1 MESGAAPV
9 KWRSIAPVLPVAD
22 VASTAAYFRDKLGF
36 SVRPVMPDSEAY
48 WVILERDGVE
58 IHLVPKDWPAG
69 ALVLVDSVDLMVE
82 ELKVRG
88 ARFES
93 GPTDQQYG
101 MRDFAISDPNGFH
114 IGFWQPLLP
123 MSFWDTVFPHRPKVN
138 PSLSEDEQP
147 F

>member
-1 MESGAAPV
+1 V

-22 VASTAAYFRDKLGF
+22 VSSTAAYFRDKLGF
-36 SVRPVMPDSEAY
+36 SVRSVMPESGDH
-48 WVILERDGVE
+48 WVVLERDGVE

-69 ALVLVDSVDLMVE
+69 ALVLVDSVDLLVG
-82 ELKVRG
+82 ELKERG
-88 ARFES
+88 AQFES

-101 MRDFAISDPNGFH
+101 MRDFAVSEPNGFQ

-123 MSFWDTVFPHRPKVN
+123 MSFWDKAFPHRLKVD
-138 PSLSEDEQP
+138 PSLPEDEQP